1 MVSRGRPRWARWPWQ
16 DRPDIARQ
24 RRNFRIATRFVD
36 LNQFVFLDES
46 WAERNMTRRYGRA
59 AIFRGYV
66 EQCLA
71 PALTP
76 GDIVVMDNLFS
87 HKVGGVREAIEAA
100 GADLWYLPPYS
111 PDMNPIEKVWSKVKA
126 WLRRDAGRSL
136 EDLIDTIGQALRA
149 VSAEECTAYFSSC
162 GYATNDR

>member
-1 MVSRGRPRWARWPWQ
+1 MISALRC
-16 DRPDIARQ
+16 DRIIPEASI
-24 RRNFRIATRFVD
+24 
-36 LNQFVFLDES
+36 VFDGPT
-46 WAERNMTRRYGRA
+46 NA

-66 EQCLA
+66 QQCLA
-71 PALTP
+71 PALRP
-76 GDIVVMDNLFS
+76 GDIVVMDNLSS
-87 HKVGGVREAIEAA
+87 HKVDGVREAIEAA

-149 VSAEECTAYFSSC
+149 VSADECMAYFSSC
-162 GYATNDR
+162 GYDTNDR